1 MFVDEVRQLPLREL
15 SAIVVQVEQPG
26 EAFFMVG
33 FKKPS
38 VAFYTQRK
46 VEYLRLNNAV
56 ARIKKTTITAPS
68 QPNILVLT
76 NPNKLEKM
84 GFQPNDYQNLGAE
97 SNYQLVRISK
107 SKIQQL

>member
-1 MFVDEVRQLPLREL
+1 
-15 SAIVVQVEQPG
+15 
-26 EAFFMVG
+26 MVG